1 MEKEKIIKIVVVVV
15 FVVVLGI
22 LIFVFGGGK
31 DAILNGNIDTKSV
44 ATGTPSVVSF
54 AKVTDIEKDMVATKP
69 VEVVA
74 PKGTSTIK
82 EASISIFKINAEKGA
97 FVPSELIF
105 EKGQRVQI
113 EFTAVDAKY
122 DLDIAPPIGAYIT
135 AEKGET
141 SIFGFSAENNKEGV
155 YAFSCRDFCPVG
167 KVMKGRIIVK

>member
-1 MEKEKIIKIVVVVV
+1 MEKEKIIKIVVTII
-15 FVVVLGI
+15 FIAILGV

-31 DAILNGNIDTKSV
+31 DVAVNVNIGSV
-44 ATGTPSVVSF
+44 ASGTSSMAGF
-54 AKVTDIEKDMVATKP
+54 AKVTDIEKNMVATTP

-82 EASISIFKINAEKGA
+82 EASISIFKINAENGA
-97 FVPSELIF
+97 FVPNELVF

-155 YAFSCRDFCPVG
+155 YAFSCRDFCPAG
-167 KVMKGRIIVK
+167 KTMTGRIIVK